1 VLKPKPSAMPSHFS
15 WLGQSIMLRVESSFT
30 PVEGTLINIK
40 QTTYRITGVSF
51 SVDHADR
58 PFEAQMR
65 CNVIMEVLL

>member
-1 VLKPKPSAMPSHFS
+1 
-15 WLGQSIMLRVESSFT
+15 MLRVESSFT